1 MDTKDLRIIF
11 IGAGNIAQSMAK
23 GLLNC
28 SYVKCEQ
35 ILAYAPSDRNLKTFQ
50 VIFSLQ
56 SFQDN
61 GIDIFFHRI
70 LAAIQHRICIKYF
83 LIRNHQMFTIC
94 CLFV

>member
-56 SFQDN
+56 SF
-61 GIDIFFHRI
+61 
-70 LAAIQHRICIKYF
+70 
-83 LIRNHQMFTIC
+83 
-94 CLFV
+94 